1 MGIFSGFNSIGRIN
15 VLIKQI
21 EPKLDY
27 IVGEINYPAT
37 ANVER
42 LRIECGTISVLMS
55 EMMDI
60 VGNSPRSVF
69 LAPYYMEGHK
79 MSLMEISNY
88 VASIIQQAEMI
99 INA

>member
-1 MGIFSGFNSIGRIN
+1 MEIFSGFNSIGRIN

-42 LRIECGTISVLMS
+42 LRVECGTISVLMS
-55 EMMDI
+55 EIMDV
-60 VGNSPRSVF
+60 VGDSPHSVF
-69 LAPYYMEGHK
+69 LASYYLEGHK
-79 MSLMEISNY
+79 MSLMEISNSK
-88 VASIIQQAEMI
+88 VRIIQQA
-99 INA
+99 